1 MNLSEYFY
9 RLWLIFAKA
18 ENRTMKNFHFH
29 LTSNSSMRKWN
40 SENNKGKPNAHEKII
55 VSDHWPQ
62 LSVCLLRSSLK
73 QVVSRHTASS
83 AHARCLSLVLIL
95 TCWNS
100 SEETTFNWCPLWR
113 SEQSVFLLLLF
124 LIILPPPSIFLFKD
138 FNIFLFL
145 F

>member
-1 MNLSEYFY
+1 MVDFREG
-9 RLWLIFAKA
+9 W
-18 ENRTMKNFHFH
+18 EPHDENFHFH

-113 SEQSVFLLLLF
+113 SEQSVFFFIIIIFNNTPAAFYFSF
-124 LIILPPPSIFLFKD
+124 LRTLIFFFFLF
-138 FNIFLFL
+138 
-145 F
+145 